1 MSCDTRR
8 RGIGGPDAIATNG
21 RDHAGSRGSYA
32 DNRVQSLDSVP
43 VPQQL
48 SQVRHISVDADHDG
62 QRADNF
68 LMAVLP
74 GVPRSHVYR
83 LLRSGQVR
91 VDGSRSKPDRRLRA
105 GETVRVPPVRLEER
119 QARRPPDAMLQRL
132 RGQILFEDN
141 DYLALD
147 KPAGVAAH
155 AGSGVDFGAIEVV
168 RAWERYGFIELAHRL
183 DRDTSGILLLA
194 KSRPALLRA
203 QKAFSRGQARKRYL
217 ALCCGAWRGGAREVD
232 APLAMQREGG
242 NRRARGNAEGKRA
255 VSRFDPLSI
264 MRLAALCEVHIGT
277 GRMHQIRAHAESIGH
292 PVAGDRKYGQRE
304 QHRAVREK
312 GGLKRLFLHAHRL
325 DLPPAEGFDAL
336 SVESPL
342 PEDLRAVVTRLE
354 APK

>member
-1 MSCDTRR
+1 M
-8 RGIGGPDAIATNG
+8 
-21 RDHAGSRGSYA
+21 
-32 DNRVQSLDSVP
+32 
-43 VPQQL
+43 PQQL
-48 SQVRHISVDADHDG
+48 SQVRYITVDADHDG

-68 LMAVLP
+68 LMTALP

-105 GETVRVPPVRLEER
+105 GETMRVPPVRIEQR
-119 QARRPPDAMLQRL
+119 STRRPPDDMLKRL
-132 RGQILFEDN
+132 RSQVLLDSA

-147 KPAGVAAH
+147 KPAGLAAH
-155 AGSGVDFGAIEVV
+155 AGSGVDFGVIEVV
-168 RAWERYGFIELAHRL
+168 RAWEKYTFIELAHRL

-203 QKAFSRGQARKRYL
+203 QHAFAHGQAHKRYL

-232 APLAMQREGG
+232 TPLAMQQEGA
-242 NRRARGNAEGKRA
+242 NRRARGDAKGKRA
-255 VSRFDPLSI
+255 VSRFEPLSV
-264 MRLAALCEVHIGT
+264 MRLATLCEVQIAT
-277 GRMHQIRAHAESIGH
+277 GRMHQIRAHADSIGH

-304 QHRAVREK
+304 QHRAVRAK

-325 DLPPAEGFDAL
+325 DLPAAEGFEPLAVECPLPDAL
-336 SVESPL
+336 ST
-342 PEDLRAVVTRLE
+342 VVSRLE